1 MRREKI
7 PRRMAGLIACGE
19 RKSRQSAAKVS
30 QIQGIQHIC
39 SRPGLFWNGAGRP
52 VKPTGSHTVVP
63 PTSDWAKGKMAEDT
77 LTTSG
82 IGRHGATRLPSVD
95 VDSFNIE
102 LKDDDGFLGDRAS
115 KGAFRKILDTL
126 RKPLKKNGE
135 DPLGSKSAE
144 AIGKSGLDEALVGD
158 DIGAAALV
166 HGAIEEFAQELA
178 YVTRRFLKTKGWAD
192 TERIVVGGGFRESRV
207 GELAIARTDIILKAE
222 DFKVEMVPIRFD
234 PDDAGLIGCLHL
246 APSWIFEAHDSI
258 LAVDIGGT
266 NIRCGVVETRW
277 KKAPDLSKASVW
289 KSELWRH
296 ADDEPTR
303 EGTVKRLVKMLKE
316 LIAAADTE
324 GLKLAPFIGIAC
336 PGVINEDGSIEKGAQ
351 NLPGNW
357 ESSKFNLPTSLVE
370 AIPEIGDHDT
380 AVLMHNDGVAQGLSE
395 VPFMQDVERWGVL
408 TIGTGLGNARFTNR
422 RKDKGKSGND
432 DKDKDEKKD
441 KKSKD

>member
-1 MRREKI
+1 M
-7 PRRMAGLIACGE
+7 
-19 RKSRQSAAKVS
+19 
-30 QIQGIQHIC
+30 
-39 SRPGLFWNGAGRP
+39 
-52 VKPTGSHTVVP
+52 GSLAVVP
-63 PTSDWAKGKMAEDT
+63 AASERARAKMAEDT
-77 LTTSG
+77 LTTTG

-126 RKPLKKNGE
+126 RKPLKKNGD
-135 DPLGSKSAE
+135 DPLGNKSTE
-144 AIGKSGLDEALVGD
+144 QLGKGTLDEALVGN

-178 YVTRRFLKTKGWAD
+178 YVTSRFLKSKAWAD
-192 TERIVVGGGFRESRV
+192 TERIVVGGGFRQSRV
-207 GELAIARTDIILKAE
+207 GELAIARTDILLKAE
-222 DFKVEMVPIRFD
+222 GFKVDLVPIRFH
-234 PDDAGLIGCLHL
+234 PDEAGLIGCLHL

-303 EGTVKRLVKMLKE
+303 EGAVKRLVKMLKG
-316 LIAAADTE
+316 LIAEADAE

-336 PGVINEDGSIEKGAQ
+336 PGVINEDGSITKGAQ

-357 ESSKFNLPTSLVE
+357 ESSKFNLPASLVE
-370 AIPEIGDHDT
+370 AIPAIGDHDT

-395 VPFMQDVERWGVL
+395 VPFMQDADHWGVL

-422 RKDKGKSGND
+422 KKEKDQDEKEKD
-432 DKDKDEKKD
+432 DKKEKR
-441 KKSKD
+441 SKD

>member
-1 MRREKI
+1 VALKQAKSEGFDAFQ
-7 PRRMAGLIACGE
+7 PVLPAGFDP
-19 RKSRQSAAKVS
+19 SS
-30 QIQGIQHIC
+30 
-39 SRPGLFWNGAGRP
+39 GRGTVP
-52 VKPTGSHTVVP
+52 MKPTGSPLVVP
-63 PTSDWAKGKMAEDT
+63 HSGIRRGKMAEDT
-77 LTTSG
+77 LTTAG

-126 RKPLKKNGE
+126 RKPLKKNGD
-135 DPLGSKSAE
+135 DPLGDKSAE
-144 AIGKSGLDEALVGD
+144 EIGKSTLDQVLVGD
-158 DIGAAALV
+158 DVGAAALV
-166 HGAIEEFAQELA
+166 HSAIEEFARELA
-178 YVTRRFLKTKGWAD
+178 YVTSRFLKTRAWAD
-192 TERIVVGGGFRESRV
+192 TERIVVGGGFRQSRV
-207 GELAIARTDIILKAE
+207 GELAIARTDILLKAE
-222 DFKVEMVPIRFD
+222 GLQVDLVPIRFH
-234 PDDAGLIGCLHL
+234 PDEAGLIGCLHL

-258 LAVDIGGT
+258 LAVDIGGS

-303 EGTVKRLVKMLKE
+303 EGAVKRLVKMLKG
-316 LIAAADTE
+316 LIAAADAE

-357 ESSKFNLPTSLVE
+357 ESSKFNLPASLVE
-370 AIPEIGDHDT
+370 AIPAIGDHDT

-395 VPFMQDVERWGVL
+395 VPFMQDVEHWGVL

-422 RKDKGKSGND
+422 RKE
-432 DKDKDEKKD
+432 KDKDRDDKKEKDEKDDKKEKKE